1 MNNKFF
7 DLPVE
12 KQQRIVN
19 AAYKVFSNS
28 SYKKAPMSEIAD
40 EGGISKALLFH
51 YFINKKEL
59 YMYLWENAIEMTR
72 KAIIEYKTLETSDFM
87 DIC

>member
-1 MNNKFF
+1 MNTKFF

-40 EGGISKALLFH
+40 EGGISKTLLFH
-51 YFINKKEL
+51 YFINK
-59 YMYLWENAIEMTR
+59 
-72 KAIIEYKTLETSDFM
+72 
-87 DIC
+87 

>member
-7 DLPVE
+7 GLSIE

-19 AAYKVFSNS
+19 AAYKVFSEN

-40 EGGISKALLFH
+40 EGSVSKALLFH
-51 YFINKKEL
+51 YFTISL
-59 YMYLWENAIEMTR
+59 T
-72 KAIIEYKTLETSDFM
+72 
-87 DIC
+87 